1 MASER
6 SVNKEL
12 LLKKFVQF
20 VEDLNNVFGQ
30 KTKSI
35 KMYSI
40 VLSKLFELSEST
52 EQKNDTQDRVNQHL
66 NILQNFLSVNS
77 DAIMKQDQ
85 SLLKEHKLKYSDSIY
100 IDIDMVL
107 NNSEEKTAIWK
118 HLLLL
123 SSLAETSSQ
132 AKDVLTKLLEEDSE
146 ENKIIKNIASKLES
160 PEVMEKLGGMTMS
173 GNPFDMISTLSSSG
187 LMDSIMGGVS
197 GDIQKVNPRKL
208 IGTMRNMLDVIS
220 AQIENDAPPQ

>member
-6 SVNKEL
+6 SVNKDL

-40 VLSKLFELSEST
+40 VLSKLFELSENT
-52 EQKNDTQDRVNQHL
+52 DQKNDTQDRINQHL
-66 NILQNFLSVNS
+66 TILQNFLSTNNH
-77 DAIMKQDQ
+77 AIIKQDQ
-85 SLLKEHKLKYSDSIY
+85 SLLKETKLKYSDSIY
-100 IDIDMVL
+100 IDIEMVL
-107 NNSEEKTAIWK
+107 NHSEEKSAIWK

-123 SSLAETSSQ
+123 TSLSEPSSK
-132 AKDVLTKLLEEDSE
+132 AKDVLTNLLEEDSE

-160 PEVMEKLGGMTMS
+160 PEIMEKLGGMNMS
-173 GNPFDMISTLSSSG
+173 SNPFDMISTLTSSG

-197 GDIQKVNPRKL
+197 GDIQKVNPKKL
-208 IGTMRNMLDVIS
+208 IGTMRNMLDAIS
-220 AQIENDAPPQ
+220 SQIENEAE

>member
-6 SVNKEL
+6 SVNKDL

-40 VLSKLFELSEST
+40 VLSKLFELSENT
-52 EQKNDTQDRVNQHL
+52 DQKNETQDRINQHL
-66 NILQNFLSVNS
+66 TILQNFLSVNN
-77 DAIMKQDQ
+77 DAIIKQDQ
-85 SLLKEHKLKYSDSIY
+85 SLLKESKLKYSDSIY
-100 IDIDMVL
+100 IDIEMVL
-107 NNSEEKTAIWK
+107 NHSEEKSAIWK

-123 SSLAETSSQ
+123 TSLSEPSSK
-132 AKDVLTKLLEEDSE
+132 AKDVLTNLLEEDSE

-160 PEVMEKLGGMTMS
+160 PEIMEKLGGMNMS
-173 GNPFDMISTLSSSG
+173 ANPFDMISTLTSSG

-197 GDIQKVNPRKL
+197 GDIQKVNPKKL
-208 IGTMRNMLDVIS
+208 IGTMRNMLDAIS
-220 AQIENDAPPQ
+220 AQIENDAQ

>member
-6 SVNKEL
+6 SVNKDL

-40 VLSKLFELSEST
+40 VLSKLFELSENT
-52 EQKNDTQDRVNQHL
+52 DQKNDTQDRINQHL
-66 NILQNFLSVNS
+66 TILQNFLSVNN
-77 DAIMKQDQ
+77 DAIIKQDQ
-85 SLLKEHKLKYSDSIY
+85 SLLKETKLKYSDSIY
-100 IDIDMVL
+100 VDIEMVL
-107 NNSEEKTAIWK
+107 NHSEEKSAIWK

-123 SSLAETSSQ
+123 TSLSEPSSK
-132 AKDVLTKLLEEDSE
+132 AKDVLTNLLEEDSE

-160 PEVMEKLGGMTMS
+160 PEIMEKLGGMNMS
-173 GNPFDMISTLSSSG
+173 SNPFDMISTLTSSG

-197 GDIQKVNPRKL
+197 GDIQKVNPKKL
-208 IGTMRNMLDVIS
+208 IGTMRNMLDAIS
-220 AQIENDAPPQ
+220 SQIENDSQ

>member
-6 SVNKEL
+6 SVNKDL

-40 VLSKLFELSEST
+40 VLSKLFELSENT
-52 EQKNDTQDRVNQHL
+52 EQKNDTQDRINQHIS
-66 NILQNFLSVNS
+66 ILQNFLSVNN
-77 DAIMKQDQ
+77 DAIIKQDQ
-85 SLLKEHKLKYSDSIY
+85 SLLKESKLKYSDSIY
-100 IDIDMVL
+100 IDIEMVL
-107 NNSEEKTAIWK
+107 NHSEEKSAIWK

-123 SSLAETSSQ
+123 TSLSEPSSK
-132 AKDVLTKLLEEDSE
+132 AKDVLTNLLEEDSE

-160 PEVMEKLGGMTMS
+160 PEIMEKLGGMNMS
-173 GNPFDMISTLSSSG
+173 ANPFDMISTLTSSG

-197 GDIQKVNPRKL
+197 GDIQKVNPKKL
-208 IGTMRNMLDVIS
+208 IGTMRNMLDAIS
-220 AQIENDAPPQ
+220 AQIENDAQ

>member
-6 SVNKEL
+6 SVNKDL

-40 VLSKLFELSEST
+40 VLSKLFELSENT
-52 EQKNDTQDRVNQHL
+52 DQKNDTQDRINQHL
-66 NILQNFLSVNS
+66 TILQNFLSTNN
-77 DAIMKQDQ
+77 DAIIKQDQ
-85 SLLKEHKLKYSDSIY
+85 SLLKETKLKYSDSIY
-100 IDIDMVL
+100 IDIEMVL
-107 NNSEEKTAIWK
+107 NHSEEKSAIWK

-123 SSLAETSSQ
+123 TSLSEPSSK
-132 AKDVLTKLLEEDSE
+132 AKDVLTNLLEEDSE

-160 PEVMEKLGGMTMS
+160 PEIMEKLGGMNMS
-173 GNPFDMISTLSSSG
+173 SNPFDMISTLTSSG

-197 GDIQKVNPRKL
+197 GDIQKVNPKKL
-208 IGTMRNMLDVIS
+208 IGTMRNMLDAIS
-220 AQIENDAPPQ
+220 SQIENEAE

>member
-6 SVNKEL
+6 SVNKDL

-40 VLSKLFELSEST
+40 VLSKLFELSENT
-52 EQKNDTQDRVNQHL
+52 DQKNETQDRINQHL
-66 NILQNFLSVNS
+66 TILQNFLSVNN
-77 DAIMKQDQ
+77 DAIIKQDQ
-85 SLLKEHKLKYSDSIY
+85 SLLKEYKLKYSDSIY
-100 IDIDMVL
+100 IDIEMVL
-107 NNSEEKTAIWK
+107 NNSEEKSAIWK

-123 SSLAETSSQ
+123 TSLAEPSSK
-132 AKDVLTKLLEEDSE
+132 AKDVLTNLLEEDSE

-160 PEVMEKLGGMTMS
+160 PEIMEKLGGMNMS
-173 GNPFDMISTLSSSG
+173 ANPFDMISTLTSSG

-197 GDIQKVNPRKL
+197 GDIQKVNPKKL
-208 IGTMRNMLDVIS
+208 IGTMRNMLDAIS
-220 AQIENDAPPQ
+220 AQIENDAQ

>member
-6 SVNKEL
+6 SINKDL
-12 LLKKFVQF
+12 ILKKFVQF
-20 VEDLNNVFGQ
+20 VDDLNNVFGQ

-40 VLSKLFELSEST
+40 VLSKLYELSET
-52 EQKNDTQDRVNQHL
+52 PEQKNDTQDRINQHI
-66 NILQNFLSVNS
+66 NILQNFLTTNS
-77 DAIMKQDQ
+77 DAIMKQDE
-85 SLLKEHKLKYSDSIY
+85 SLLKEPKLKYSDSIY

-107 NNSEEKTAIWK
+107 RHSEEKSAIWK

-123 SSLAETSSQ
+123 TSLAEPSSN

-160 PEVMEKLGGMTMS
+160 PEIMEKLGGMTMS

-187 LMDSIMGGVS
+187 LMDTIMGGVS
-197 GDIQKVNPRKL
+197 GDIQKVNPKKL

-220 AQIENDAPPQ
+220 AQIENDAPAQ

>member
-66 NILQNFLSVNS
+66 TILQNFLSVNS

>member
-6 SVNKEL
+6 SVNKDL

-40 VLSKLFELSEST
+40 VLSKLFELSENT
-52 EQKNDTQDRVNQHL
+52 DQKNDTQDRINQHL
-66 NILQNFLSVNS
+66 TILQNFLSVNN
-77 DAIMKQDQ
+77 DAIIKQDQ
-85 SLLKEHKLKYSDSIY
+85 TLLKETKLKYSDSIY
-100 IDIDMVL
+100 VDIEMVL
-107 NNSEEKTAIWK
+107 NHSEEKSAIWK

-123 SSLAETSSQ
+123 TSLSEPSSK
-132 AKDVLTKLLEEDSE
+132 AKDVLTNLLEEDSE

-160 PEVMEKLGGMTMS
+160 PEIMEKLGGMNMS
-173 GNPFDMISTLSSSG
+173 SNPFDMISTLTSSG

-197 GDIQKVNPRKL
+197 GDIQKVNPKKL
-208 IGTMRNMLDVIS
+208 IGTMRNMLDAIS
-220 AQIENDAPPQ
+220 SQIENDSQ

>member
-6 SVNKEL
+6 SVNKDL

-40 VLSKLFELSEST
+40 VLSKLFELSENT
-52 EQKNDTQDRVNQHL
+52 EQKNDTQDRINQHIS
-66 NILQNFLSVNS
+66 ILQNFLSVNN
-77 DAIMKQDQ
+77 DAIIKQDQ
-85 SLLKEHKLKYSDSIY
+85 SLLKEYKLKYSDSIY
-100 IDIDMVL
+100 IDIEMVL
-107 NNSEEKTAIWK
+107 NHSEEKSAIWK

-123 SSLAETSSQ
+123 TSLSEPSSK
-132 AKDVLTKLLEEDSE
+132 AKDVLTNLLEEDSE

-160 PEVMEKLGGMTMS
+160 PEIMEKLGGMNMS
-173 GNPFDMISTLSSSG
+173 ANPFDMISTLTSSG

-197 GDIQKVNPRKL
+197 GDIQKVNPKKL
-208 IGTMRNMLDVIS
+208 IGTMRNMLDAIS
-220 AQIENDAPPQ
+220 AQIENDAQ

>member
-6 SVNKEL
+6 SVNKDL

-40 VLSKLFELSEST
+40 VLSKLFELSENT
-52 EQKNDTQDRVNQHL
+52 EQKNDTQDRINQHIS
-66 NILQNFLSVNS
+66 ILQNFLSVNN
-77 DAIMKQDQ
+77 DAIIKQDQ
-85 SLLKEHKLKYSDSIY
+85 SLLKEYKLKYSDSIY
-100 IDIDMVL
+100 IDIEMVL
-107 NNSEEKTAIWK
+107 NHSEEKSAIWK

-123 SSLAETSSQ
+123 TSLAEPSSK
-132 AKDVLTKLLEEDSE
+132 AKDVLTNLLEEDSE

-160 PEVMEKLGGMTMS
+160 PEIMEKLGGMNMS
-173 GNPFDMISTLSSSG
+173 ANPFDMISTLTSSG

-197 GDIQKVNPRKL
+197 GDIQKVNPKKL
-208 IGTMRNMLDVIS
+208 IGTMRNMLDAIS
-220 AQIENDAPPQ
+220 AQIENDAQ

>member
-6 SVNKEL
+6 SVNKDL

-40 VLSKLFELSEST
+40 VLSKLFELSENT
-52 EQKNDTQDRVNQHL
+52 DQKNDTQDRINQHL
-66 NILQNFLSVNS
+66 TILQNFLSANN
-77 DAIMKQDQ
+77 DAIIKQDQ
-85 SLLKEHKLKYSDSIY
+85 TLLKETKLKYSDSIY
-100 IDIDMVL
+100 VDIEMVL
-107 NNSEEKTAIWK
+107 NHSEEKSAIWK

-123 SSLAETSSQ
+123 TSLSEPSSK
-132 AKDVLTKLLEEDSE
+132 AKDVLTNLLEEDSE

-160 PEVMEKLGGMTMS
+160 PEIMEKLGGMNMS
-173 GNPFDMISTLSSSG
+173 SNPFDMISTLTSSG

-197 GDIQKVNPRKL
+197 GDIQKVNPKKL
-208 IGTMRNMLDVIS
+208 IGTMRNMLDAIS
-220 AQIENDAPPQ
+220 SQIENDSQ

>member
-6 SVNKEL
+6 SVNKDL

-40 VLSKLFELSEST
+40 VLSKLFELSENT
-52 EQKNDTQDRVNQHL
+52 EQKNDTQDRINQHIS
-66 NILQNFLSVNS
+66 ILQNFLSVNN
-77 DAIMKQDQ
+77 DAIIKQDQ
-85 SLLKEHKLKYSDSIY
+85 SLLKESKLQYSDSIY
-100 IDIDMVL
+100 IDIEMVL
-107 NNSEEKTAIWK
+107 NHSEEKSAIWK

-123 SSLAETSSQ
+123 TSLSEPSSK
-132 AKDVLTKLLEEDSE
+132 AKDVLTNLLEEDSE

-160 PEVMEKLGGMTMS
+160 PEIMEKLGGMTMS
-173 GNPFDMISTLSSSG
+173 ANPFDMISTLTSSG

-197 GDIQKVNPRKL
+197 GDIQKVNPKKL
-208 IGTMRNMLDVIS
+208 IGTMRNMLDAIS
-220 AQIENDAPPQ
+220 AQIENDAQ